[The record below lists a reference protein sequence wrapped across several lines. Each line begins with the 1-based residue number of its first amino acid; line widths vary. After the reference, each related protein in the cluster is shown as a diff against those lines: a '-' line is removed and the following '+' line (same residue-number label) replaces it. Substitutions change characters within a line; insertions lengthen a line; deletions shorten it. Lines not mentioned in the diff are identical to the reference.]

1 MMGTVAVNQSSI
13 DFALTARLLARE
25 ARRLGLIPPG
35 FRAPPR
41 LLDADRTLRRHAG
54 GSTVAVRLRGRP
66 WAAVVADM
74 IEGIVVANGVRP
86 PEADRLRGQLWHA
99 AGFDGPL
106 LRVA

>member
-1 MMGTVAVNQSSI
+1 MAVNQSSVE
-13 DFALTARLLARE
+13 FANVARALVHE
-25 ARRLGLIPPG
+25 ARRHGLSPPG

-41 LLDADRTLRRHAG
+41 LPDADRTLRRHPG

-66 WAAVVADM
+66 WGAVVGDM
-74 IEGIVVANGVRP
+74 IEGIIVANDVRP
-86 PEADRLRGQLWHA
+86 PAADRLRACLWQA